1 MRANESAVGTQ
12 APKMLVAVW
21 LVGVLRILVLTKG
34 MTLPSA
40 LMIS

>member
-1 MRANESAVGTQ
+1 MRVNDVGGRHP

-21 LVGVLRILVLTKG
+21 LVGDLRIFALTKG
-34 MTLPSA
+34 TTVPSA